1 MTGRPRLLHP
11 RDVVYQWRLT
21 EAERERY
28 EAAAR
33 GEDLKLSEWLRRAA
47 EQRIDA
53 QKPWPT
59 GADQG

>member
-53 QKPWPT
+53 QKP
-59 GADQG
+59 